1 MCLPFLSVLW
11 VALQV
16 VSAAVRVEEAP
27 GALRVHLDW
36 PAPVGVSSSPN
47 GRELL
52 VRFDRRLEVA
62 TPTDLAKQA
71 PAWIESVSMGFDT
84 MLVRAA
90 RDVTFRVSS
99 AGPTVTIEL
108 TPAAAAVESE
118 RAPEQDEGE
127 RRLELL
133 RAQLLVAE
141 GRLGAAEAALTRFVT
156 DHPTS
161 VPGLTTLAQVE
172 LQRGRWRA
180 AERRLNGVLGL
191 DPANEDVEELLAV
204 IEGGQASSVRTD
216 FELKHVDGG
225 QREES
230 ARLSG
235 HARVSGGVRVG
246 ANFEGRRL
254 TYLNTRTERDRA
266 EAFLQADF
274 ERGSLLRLSG
284 FASDDIGGGLAFA
297 HPDAGGRTLAQIE
310 YGRAY
315 WEFVESIIGRGTR
328 DRAEIR
334 REQVLGSRVNLRGAA
349 AANRYGLG
357 GVADV
362 ATSFAAEAG
371 AAVSIWP
378 RNPTIGID
386 YAMDVE
392 SVRTLTPG
400 TLPLVSREV
409 HALGAATFVRF
420 SRRLAGDAFAGYAWD
435 RLGGR
440 GPFTGGRLTYGGP
453 SRLGMEVWIDRRLNA
468 VTTTERV
475 TRAGAYLAWRLF

>member
-1 MCLPFLSVLW
+1 
-11 VALQV
+11 
-16 VSAAVRVEEAP
+16 
-27 GALRVHLDW
+27 
-36 PAPVGVSSSPN
+36 
-47 GRELL
+47 
-52 VRFDRRLEVA
+52 
-62 TPTDLAKQA
+62 
-71 PAWIESVSMGFDT
+71 
-84 MLVRAA
+84 
-90 RDVTFRVSS
+90 
-99 AGPTVTIEL
+99 VTIEL
-108 TPAAAAVESE
+108 TAAAAVDSE
-118 RAPEQDEGE
+118 RAPEQEEGE

-172 LQRGRWRA
+172 VQRGRWRA
-180 AERRLNGVLGL
+180 AERRLTGVLGL
-191 DPANEDVEELLAV
+191 DPANEDVELLLAE
-204 IEGGQASSVRTD
+204 IEGSQASRVRTD
-216 FELKHVDGG
+216 LEIKHVDGG

-235 HARVSGGVRVG
+235 HARVTDGVRVG

-254 TYLNTRTERDRA
+254 TYLNSRTDRDRG

-284 FASDDIGGGLAFA
+284 FAGEDIGGGVAFA
-297 HPDAGGRTLAQIE
+297 HPDAGGRTLAQVE
-310 YGRAY
+310 YRRAY

-328 DRAEIR
+328 DRAEVR
-334 REQVLGSRVNLRGAA
+334 REQTLGSRFNLRGAA

-362 ATSFAAEAG
+362 ATSLAAEAG
-371 AAVSIWP
+371 AAVLMWP
-378 RNPTIGID
+378 RNPSFGID
-386 YAMDVE
+386 YALDAE
-392 SVRTLTPG
+392 AVRSLTPG

-409 HALGAATFVRF
+409 HALGATTGVRF
-420 SRRLAGDAFAGYAWD
+420 SRRLIGDAFAGYAWD

-453 SRLGMEVWIDRRLNA
+453 SRLGFEVWIDRRLNA

-475 TRAGAYLAWRLF
+475 TRAGAYLAWRVY